1 MNAQVT
7 HQWIAPTQVFDGRA
21 LRHDVAV
28 RMDGVHV
35 LELGPKTIG
44 AVPIQGTL
52 MPGFVDL
59 QVNGGGGVM
68 VNTSPT
74 AEGLR
79 QVIEAHH
86 SVGTTAIMPT
96 VITDAPHV
104 LAAAVDAAIEINGTD
119 GFIGLHIEGPH
130 IALARRG
137 THAAEHIRPLDDH
150 TLDCVRRL
158 RAASVTVMI
167 TLAPEGATPDQISP
181 LADMGAIVSLGH
193 TDATAEDVS
202 IAIRAGATCG
212 THLFNAMSPMI
223 GRAPGAVGAL
233 INSECYTG
241 IICDGHHVADDMIA
255 LAARARPRDDR
266 MFLVS
271 DAMATVAGPD
281 QFNLYGQTITLKGGK
296 LVNSEGSLAGAHVTQ
311 AQGVKRLVDHVGL
324 SLVDALRMAITTP
337 ASCVGQPEL
346 AQLIGR
352 RIEDVIVLSDD
363 LQHVQQMPPIAGRT
377 PDAAE

>member
-1 MNAQVT
+1 
-7 HQWIAPTQVFDGRA
+7 
-21 LRHDVAV
+21 
-28 RMDGVHV
+28 
-35 LELGPKTIG
+35 
-44 AVPIQGTL
+44 
-52 MPGFVDL
+52 
-59 QVNGGGGVM
+59 
-68 VNTSPT
+68 
-74 AEGLR
+74 
-79 QVIEAHH
+79 
-86 SVGTTAIMPT
+86 
-96 VITDAPHV
+96 
-104 LAAAVDAAIEINGTD
+104 
-119 GFIGLHIEGPH
+119 
-130 IALARRG
+130 
-137 THAAEHIRPLDDH
+137 
-150 TLDCVRRL
+150 
-158 RAASVTVMI
+158 
-167 TLAPEGATPDQISP
+167 
-181 LADMGAIVSLGH
+181 
-193 TDATAEDVS
+193 
-202 IAIRAGATCG
+202 
-212 THLFNAMSPMI
+212 MI